1 MVKWIKFEEPEVFQC
16 PECGKEV
23 SKEGVCIVCKT
34 KAKMAA
40 VKAAKAEVAA
50 AVESHKAD
58 LAMAAAVPGGD
69 KAAFEELVQMVM
81 EEAGHKCHY
90 CGKPASGVHHEDE
103 HSHGWVKHMSLV
115 AICPD
120 CHDAAHGH

>member
-1 MVKWIKFEEPEVFQC
+1 MVKYIKFEAPEVFQC

-40 VKAAKAEVAA
+40 QKAAKAQVEAEAQAHIVDLAKAA
-50 AVESHKAD
+50 AVA
-58 LAMAAAVPGGD
+58 GGD
-69 KAAFEELVQMVM
+69 QDAFDELVAIVM
-81 EEAGHKCHY
+81 DKAGHKCHY
-90 CGKPASGVHHEDE
+90 CGAEASGVHHEDE
-103 HSHGWVKHMSLV
+103 HGHGWKKHMSLV

-120 CHDAAHGH
+120 CHDAAHGQ